1 MLEVKWGQVLLIIY
15 MTNKT
20 YYNMKEFLNK
30 MHYGIFYFLLD
41 QNERDNKLILKI
53 TPQKYKDISK
63 RNIMNSRKFYYDKKE
78 GFTVLFTHHLFGGAY
93 ASYFLF
99 FSGILLGIKDVF
111 FDVDNK
117 IVTLLLIGLPI
128 LVGYIPAY
136 KAVLSN
142 DVYLNYYKKF
152 EKKDARWQR
161 KCKWMAVAF
170 CIGGFLTMIL
180 GLFAYS
186 FIVEYMKS

>member
-1 MLEVKWGQVLLIIY
+1 
-15 MTNKT
+15 
-20 YYNMKEFLNK
+20 MKEFLNK
-30 MHYGIFYFLLD
+30 MHYGLFRLLLDIYEKCNPKNNNWQSSKRQQNFDNSIFYD
-41 QNERDNKLILKI
+41 
-53 TPQKYKDISK
+53 YVISK
-63 RNIMNSRKFYYDKKE
+63 
-78 GFTVLFTHHLFGGAY
+78 THHIFGYNYSG
-93 ASYFLF
+93 YFSF
-99 FSGILLGIKDVF
+99 FSFILLGIKDVF
-111 FDVDNK
+111 FDIDNK
-117 IVTLLLIGLPI
+117 IVTLLLMGLPI

>member
-1 MLEVKWGQVLLIIY
+1 MESSDCYWIR
-15 MTNKT
+15 
-20 YYNMKEFLNK
+20 MKEIIN
-30 MHYGIFYFLLD
+30 YFF
-41 QNERDNKLILKI
+41 

-63 RNIMNSRKFYYDKKE
+63 RNIMNSKKFYYDKKE

-152 EKKDARWQR
+152 EKKDAQWQR